1 MAINFVG
8 SPGAFFNAMGKL
20 GLAIKQVK
28 SYQTAQKTNYI
39 DANVGIYGQLNG
51 AIDIQALI
59 SQAYLVDFTGPEN
72 ACATVQNIAQL
83 YANRLVW
90 LDNPQPGQDLTSI
103 NLFASITEIIRQ
115 MKEQGVTIQQ
125 LTVSAS
131 AGPSWGN
138 VQTTPGNPVIVTSL
152 YRPSDGLLLENAF
165 GELLQVTCTADS
177 FTGGQTAFNE
187 PFLFTGEAGIGD
199 VFAWNWPQGSD
210 TSLSINAIDGATSNG
225 SDNMLDN
232 SDFESWSNTAN
243 IPDQWTLTTG
253 TAGVNTNQETG
264 IVYSGT
270 SSLRLTGDN
279 NNTTTTLTQTFD
291 SSNGTTDIL
300 NPEIQYSCNLFLRRG
315 GTAVAQGVL
324 QVDLIDSNSNI
335 ISDNA
340 GTACSFTIDLTS
352 LSTNWQAFN
361 GVFRTPYNLPA
372 TVSLRLHLTTALPN
386 GVSVYID
393 KASLGQMSQLYTSG
407 PYVALHAGNIP
418 STVNDFN
425 TLTIT
430 NSLGAGGTLSTF
442 QVLMN
447 QLFSLQPQDIL
458 IPSSLTPTVSDSLI
472 G

>member
-8 SPGAFFNAMGKL
+8 SPGAFFNALGKI

-39 DANVGIYGQLNG
+39 DANAGIYGQLNG
-51 AIDIQALI
+51 AVDIQALI
-59 SQAYLVDFTGPEN
+59 SQAYLTDFTGPEN
-72 ACATVQNIAQL
+72 ACSTVQNIAQL

-90 LDNPQPGQDLTSI
+90 LDNPQSGQDLTNV
-103 NLFASITEIIRQ
+103 NLSASITEIIRQ

-125 LTVSAS
+125 LTLTAAS
-131 AGPSWGN
+131 GSWGN
-138 VQTTPGNPVIVTSL
+138 VDTTPGNPVLVTSL
-152 YRPSDGLLLENAF
+152 HRPSDGLLLENAF
-165 GELLQVTCTADS
+165 GETLQVTCTGDS
-177 FTGGQTAFNE
+177 FTGGETAFNE
-187 PFLFTGEAGIGD
+187 PFSITGEASISD
-199 VFAWNWPQGSD
+199 AFAWNWPQGSGAF
-210 TSLSINAIDGATSNG
+210 SSINAIDGAANVSSGNFLT
-225 SDNMLDN
+225 N
-232 SDFESWSNTAN
+232 SDFESWITTAN
-243 IPDQWTLTTG
+243 VPDNWTLVTG
-253 TAGVNTNQETG
+253 TAGTNTNQETG

-270 SSLRLTGDN
+270 SSLRLTGDA
-279 NNTTTTLTQTFD
+279 NNTTTTLTQAFNN
-291 SSNGTTDIL
+291 SAGTTDAL
-300 NPEIQYSCNLFLRRG
+300 SAETQYSCNLFLRRG

-335 ISDNA
+335 ISDNT

-407 PYVALHAGNIP
+407 PYAALHAGNIP

-430 NSLGAGGTLSTF
+430 NSLGASGTLSTF